1 MEYELF
7 AGGDWGQKSEA
18 GGEAV
23 KMEVNPKKP
32 GRDIQAT
39 TEFLRVLDLDLNLR
53 AKGSEW

>member
-7 AGGDWGQKSEA
+7 VGGDWGQKSEA

-23 KMEVNPKKP
+23 KMGIGSKKP

-39 TEFLRVLDLDLNLR
+39 TEFLRVLGLNLWGT
-53 AKGSEW
+53 GSAL